1 MPRFYF
7 DVREGLAFTKD
18 TKGIVYKDVAQ
29 AEREA
34 CITAAEI
41 GRDALPKGNVRDV
54 IVEVSNQHRQRII
67 TVRLRMD
74 VDRVTPEPSAPAA

>member
-7 DVREGLAFTKD
+7 DVREGLAFTQD
-18 TKGIVYKDVAQ
+18 EEGLEYPNIAR

-41 GRDALPKGNVRDV
+41 GRDALPKGHVRDV
-54 IVEVSNQHRQRII
+54 TVEVKNEDRQRIV

-74 VDRVTPEPSAPAA
+74 VDRVTPEPGA